1 MMPRGVIENLR
12 ARRLPLPRRM
22 LTPARDRAKHCPREL
37 RGNGAGTG
45 NDGILRSVAPDR
57 EPNREAKS
65 WRRVGR
71 GSAASPTRGDPVT
84 EVDPDEVLK
93 AVLVTCYG
101 GLLVSEDYAGAVCGV
116 TYGTRVAAR

>member
-45 NDGILRSVAPDR
+45 NDGILRSLRRPGAQPRSEVM
-57 EPNREAKS
+57 AKS
-65 WRRVGR
+65 LTRICCG
-71 GSAASPTRGDPVT
+71 PTRGDPGT
-84 EVDPDEVLK
+84 KVDPDEVLK

-101 GLLVSEDYAGAVCGV
+101 GLLVSDDYAGAVCRV